1 MSKSLMSKL
10 LKSVGK
16 GSRATVLS
24 QSNFFEKDTIFRS
37 RVPIINLMIA
47 GAFDAGISPG
57 IHQLVGDSRT
67 FKTNF
72 CLSLVADFLEQNPEG
87 ILIFVDSEFG
97 ASKYFD
103 AFGIDKNR
111 VIHIPVENL
120 EEMKFQITQTLD
132 SIEPG
137 EKVMYFVDSISQ
149 IASKKEVENALNEN
163 AAADLTRAREMNSFF
178 RIITP
183 KLQIRKIPFFCI
195 NSYYDSIANQYAEPT
210 LKGGKQTFLSSD
222 VILFVTRSQVKEDG
236 ALSGWSFN
244 YSTMKSRYVQEKSK
258 FSVVVKYDGGI
269 EQFSGIF
276 DLALESGFL
285 TSPTQGFYSINL
297 PGYDAERKHRRKA
310 LEEDVS
316 LMNDLLKNNS
326 FKEYCRQKY
335 ALEAG
340 AMFTEES
347 LEMIDEETGEVIT
360 Q

>member
-10 LKSVGK
+10 LKAVGK
-16 GSRATVLS
+16 GSRATVLTH
-24 QSNFFEKDTIFRS
+24 SNFFDKEMIFKS
-37 RVPIINLMIA
+37 RVPIINLMIS
-47 GAFDAGISPG
+47 GRLDGGVGPG

-72 CLSLVADFLEQNPEG
+72 CLSLVKDFQDANPEG

-97 ASKYFD
+97 AAQYFD
-103 AFGIDKNR
+103 AFGIDKDR

-244 YSTMKSRYVQEKSK
+244 YSTMKSRFVQEKSK

-269 EQFSGIF
+269 DQYSGIF

-297 PGYDAERKHRRKA
+297 PGYDNERKHRRKA
-310 LEEDVS
+310 LEDDTT
-316 LMNDLLKNNS
+316 LMTDLLSNQH
-326 FKEYCRQKY
+326 FKDFCYKKY
-335 ALEAG
+335 ALDSGE
-340 AMFTEES
+340 MFTEDS
-347 LEMIDEETGEVIT
+347 LEMVDQETGEVIG
-360 Q
+360 